1 MKNGGISTRLTIVFA
16 AILVC
21 ASGCQ
26 ARKSSVEVYS
36 LRSPNQ
42 PEVFTEAF
50 SDGHFRLSSERTY
63 EIVFKLDPQLLEVPH
78 LETESHADGEENAT
92 APPPDLVW
100 TSQILRIQ
108 ILWQPHPGKS
118 FAESTQTN
126 ASITYCLV
134 NGENAIS
141 YEGAGFVFFKLSRD
155 GRTMKG
161 RIESASL
168 RPTRYRGSPFD
179 LFGPCRLKGEFTA
192 SQGSREVAAVRQ
204 RLRRLLGPPVI
215 SNDETY
221 DSMRPAGAASTT
233 TAIKAH

>member
-1 MKNGGISTRLTIVFA
+1 MKNGGISTRQAIVFA

-21 ASGCQ
+21 AGGCQ
-26 ARKSSVEVYS
+26 SRNSSVEVYS

-78 LETESHADGEENAT
+78 PETEPHAEGDDSPD
-92 APPPDLVW
+92 PPPLDLVW

-118 FAESTQTN
+118 YAESTQTN

-192 SQGSREVAAVRQ
+192 THGSREVASVRQ

-215 SNDETY
+215 STEGAY
-221 DSMRPAGAASTT
+221 DPMRTSGAAATSS
-233 TAIKAH
+233 IKAP